1 MNCTEKMKGHKIV
14 HVFRYHV
21 TNKHKFPGK
30 YAHHLLTAH
39 FFNQFCSESE
49 LLQVNKTYQEQL
61 RDKHNLSVFN
71 TDRFRFEPFADLV
84 DETCKNWNAEQV
96 FNQDVKRQNE
106 NFETNGGLYDE
117 HVTYLKNKDNKY
129 REHSFNNF
137 MPEILTNDEIAAHI
151 KSLNKKRRGVSN
163 IVHKWAKDYL

>member
-14 HVFRYHV
+14 HVFRYHF

-84 DETCKNWNAEQV
+84 DETCKNWNAE
-96 FNQDVKRQNE
+96 
-106 NFETNGGLYDE
+106 
-117 HVTYLKNKDNKY
+117 
-129 REHSFNNF
+129 
-137 MPEILTNDEIAAHI
+137 
-151 KSLNKKRRGVSN
+151 
-163 IVHKWAKDYL
+163 